1 MKVVKS
7 DWKNKLDEESVYS
20 DGFVEELLESDEL
33 SSEEAGFMHGYDNEA
48 G

>member
-7 DWKNKLDEESVYS
+7 DWQNKPDEENVYS
-20 DGFVEELLESDEL
+20 DWFVEELLDSDEL
-33 SSEEAGFMHGYDNEA
+33 SSQEAGFMHGYDNEA

>member
-1 MKVVKS
+1 MKIVKS
-7 DWKNKLDEESVYS
+7 NWKDKSDDESVYS
-20 DGFVEELLESDEL
+20 DGFVEEMLESDEL